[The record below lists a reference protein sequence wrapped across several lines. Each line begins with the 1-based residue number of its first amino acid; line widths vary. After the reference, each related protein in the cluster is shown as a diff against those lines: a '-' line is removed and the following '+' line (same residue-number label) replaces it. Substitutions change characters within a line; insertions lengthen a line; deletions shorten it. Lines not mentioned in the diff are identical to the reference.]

1 MIKRSFYLL
10 WGTQTVSNIADIIY
24 LMGLISFVFGTTQ
37 SLIFTSFV
45 PLFRMSSKIL
55 SGLIAPIVIS
65 RYKLTRILFVSQ
77 LGQFILFTGMLSYL
91 WLVPTNRSYVIIFL
105 IVFGMSFLDGWSNP
119 ARNALV
125 PRLASEE
132 GLMRANGLISVSDQV
147 VKCGGWALSGVVV
160 AVLGPLPTLT
170 IASVCYGIAMV
181 FTAFIRDTTAD
192 GRKSRI
198 HDKSIKQLPTTDG
211 STNES
216 ESAIHK
222 ESRWSNLTEGWV
234 LLGRNRRLRSLAMI
248 DVFDTLGGTAWIS
261 VFLLAFIQQILHR
274 DESWWGIMNGLFF
287 AGSII
292 GGLFVVT
299 LVKKLQKRS
308 YLIMLLGLSIY
319 VMLTVL
325 FAFTTQPLVALIL
338 LTLSG
343 FPVQV
348 AGVIRHTL
356 IQESVDPIQLPK
368 VFAAWDVIVNLTF
381 MTSMV
386 VLAWFAEKFGMIDL
400 YLLAALLT
408 TISVVIAVFY
418 RKVFKETEVIQP
430 DPIGLSNQIS

>member
-10 WGTQTVSNIADIIY
+10 WGTQTVSNTADIIY
-24 LMGLISFVFGTTQ
+24 LMGLISFVFGSTQ

-55 SGLIAPIVIS
+55 SGLMAPLVIS

-77 LGQFILFTGMLSYL
+77 VGQFILFTSMLCYL
-91 WLVPTNRSYVIIFL
+91 WLVPANRSYVIIFL
-105 IVFGMSFLDGWSNP
+105 IVFGMSFLDGWTNP

-147 VKCGGWALSGVVV
+147 VRCGGWALSGVIV
-160 AVLGPLPTLT
+160 AILGPLPTLT
-170 IASVCYGIAMV
+170 IASVCYGVAMV
-181 FTAFIRDTTAD
+181 LTAFIRDTTAE
-192 GRKSRI
+192 GRKSSI
-198 HDKSIKQLPTTDG
+198 HRKSMKQVPTDG
-211 STNES
+211 SAIVS
-216 ESAIHK
+216 ESSLHK
-222 ESRWSNLTEGWV
+222 ESRWSNLTEGWI
-234 LLGRNRRLRSLAMI
+234 LLGRNRRLRSLAII

-261 VFLLAFIQQILHR
+261 VFLLAFIQQVLHR
-274 DESWWGIMNGLFF
+274 DESWWGIMNGSFF
-287 AGSII
+287 AGSIV

-308 YLIMLLGLSIY
+308 YLIMLLGLSVY
-319 VMLTVL
+319 VLLTVL
-325 FAFTTQPLVALIL
+325 FAFTTEPLVALIL

-356 IQESVDPIQLPK
+356 IQESVDSTQLPK
-368 VFAAWDVIVNLTF
+368 VFAAWDVVVNLTF
-381 MTSMV
+381 MSSMV
-386 VLAWFAEKFGMIDL
+386 VLAWFADTFGMVNL

-408 TISVVIAVFY
+408 TISIVIGVVY
-418 RKVFKETEVIQP
+418 RKAFKVTEVVQQ
-430 DPIGLSNQIS
+430 DPIGLSNQVS